1 MRFACCTVVAL
12 AVLPFCLHAAV
23 IASAGQNNDNNYLED
38 SPRAGRAVA
47 ADTTATATGN
57 WAMVARIADECV
69 KDADTAAC
77 VAVKA
82 AAALERATRMTGNVQ
97 VLPGLTLVKDEGS
110 SQRDSRALPS
120 EEELRN
126 QLQDASDDH
135 SSKVAT
141 MVVDSALRFL
151 QSRTLQFKFPQTNS
165 EEISRAIEEGECLC
179 INYRLFIY
187 RKI

>member
-1 MRFACCTVVAL
+1 MRFACYTVVAL
-12 AVLPFCLHAAV
+12 AILPFCLHAAV
-23 IASAGQNNDNNYLED
+23 IASAGQNDNFLVPED
-38 SPRAGRAVA
+38 SPRAGRALA
-47 ADTTATATGN
+47 ADTTGTGN
-57 WAMVARIADECV
+57 WAMMARIADECV

-82 AAALERATRMTGNVQ
+82 SAALERATRMTGNVQ
-97 VLPGLTLVKDEGS
+97 ILPGLTLVKDEGS

-141 MVVDSALRFL
+141 MVVDSALRYL

-165 EEISRAIEEGECLC
+165 EEISRAIEEGEF
-179 INYRLFIY
+179 LF
-187 RKI
+187 